1 MSLTMYTGDLEPD
14 LEVTLS
20 SSDGPVDITTA
31 VSTRIIGRR
40 LVSKNPDVYEEV
52 FDRAPT
58 STAVVGDTSVV
69 TMAWVAGDTDDI
81 GRIQVEVEVTWPGA
95 RPQTFRADG
104 GVDVRRDFD
113 YVEA

>member
-14 LEVTLS
+14 LEVTLAS
-20 SSDGPVDITTA
+20 SGGAVDITTA
-31 VSTRIIGRR
+31 VSVRVIGRR
-40 LVSKNPDVYEEV
+40 GEDII
-52 FDRAPT
+52 FDRAPS
-58 STAVVGDTSVV
+58 STAVVGQTSVV
-69 TMAWVAGDTDDI
+69 TMSWVDGDTDDI
-81 GRIQVEVEVTWPGA
+81 GRIQIEVEVTWPGT